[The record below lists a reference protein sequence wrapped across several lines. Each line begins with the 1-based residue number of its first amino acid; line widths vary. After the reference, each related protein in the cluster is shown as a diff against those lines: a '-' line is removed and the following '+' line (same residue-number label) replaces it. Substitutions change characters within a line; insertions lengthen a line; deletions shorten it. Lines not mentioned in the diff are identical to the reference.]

1 MLKLFPQSVSNCE
14 TGTRRQF
21 LMEVGALSAFGITL
35 DSAMRNQ
42 AQASNDKS
50 GALADPKNDT
60 NCILIW
66 TRGGTSHHDTFDP
79 KPDASADVRGDFSA
93 ISTALPGYQFTD
105 QLPLFAKHAD
115 EFSIM
120 RNLNP
125 KNGSHSTADA
135 YMLSGHKF
143 NASVTYP
150 CYGAV
155 IAKTKGFKTNI
166 PPHIQIGNHVDRRFN
181 GGLGGYLGLQYN
193 PFEIPGDPNSKNFK
207 VRDISPPSGITI
219 DRLKRRQQALQAI
232 DTLQRQADQNQNAL
246 EASDAHYQN
255 AFSMITSADTQKAF
269 DLNQESAKTR
279 DQYGRHYLGQSC
291 LMARRLIESGSR
303 FVTVS
308 SGGWD
313 THTNNF
319 KSLRNSLP
327 PFDRALTSLVLDLKQ
342 RGMLENTL
350 VVWLTDFGRTP
361 VINSAAG
368 RDHWATASTM
378 MMAGAGTPAGQVVGK
393 TDDIGS
399 RPVGKE
405 YYPPDVAA
413 SIYTKLGVNLDHY
426 FISPEDGRPL
436 VINEGQP
443 IPELM
448 G

>member
-1 MLKLFPQSVSNCE
+1 MLKLFPEKVSNCE
-14 TGTRRQF
+14 TGSRRQF
-21 LMEVGALSAFGITL
+21 LLEVGALSAFGISL
-35 DSAMRNQ
+35 DSVLRGQ
-42 AQASNDKS
+42 AHASQGES
-50 GALADPKNDT
+50 GALADPSNDT

-79 KPDASADVRGDFSA
+79 KPNASADVRGDFSA
-93 ISTALPGYQFTD
+93 ISTALPGIQFTEKV
-105 QLPLFAKHAD
+105 PLFAKHAK

-125 KNGSHSTADA
+125 QNGAHSTADA
-135 YMLSGHKF
+135 FMLSGHKF
-143 NASVTYP
+143 NPSVTYP

-166 PPHIQIGNHVDRRFN
+166 PPHIQLGNNVDRRFN
-181 GGLGGYLGLQYN
+181 GGLGGYLGIQYN
-193 PFEIPGDPNSKNFK
+193 PFEIPGDPNSKNFT
-207 VRDISPPSGITI
+207 VRDISPPSGISI
-219 DRLKRRQQALQAI
+219 DRMKRRQQALSAI
-232 DTLQRQADQNQNAL
+232 DTLQRQADQNQNTF

-269 DLNQESAKTR
+269 DLSQESDKTR
-279 DQYGRHYLGQSC
+279 DEYGRHNLGQSC
-291 LMARRLIESGSR
+291 LLARRLIEAGSR

-319 KSLRNSLP
+319 KGLERLLP
-327 PFDRALTSLVLDLKQ
+327 PFDQGVTSLVLDLKQ
-342 RGMLENTL
+342 RGMLDNTL

-368 RDHWATASTM
+368 RDHWSTASTM
-378 MMAGAGTPAGQVVGK
+378 MMIGAGTPAGQVVGA
-393 TDDIGS
+393 TDDTGS
-399 RPVGKE
+399 RPVGNE
-405 YYPPDVAA
+405 YYPADVAA
-413 SIYTKLGVNLDHY
+413 TIYSKLGVKLDHY
-426 FISPEDGRPL
+426 FVSPEDGRPL
-436 VINEGQP
+436 IVCEGQP